1 MIDARHFSARITL
14 RDGREVEVRSLRPD
28 DGARM
33 AEAFAKLEQE
43 TVRTRFF
50 GAKAELTENDHRLIR
65 EMDFDSRVALVATLV
80 ENGREIIIASGSYA
94 RLGKHAAEV
103 AFTVEEDFHGQG
115 IARRLLAHLAE
126 IARER
131 GIVRFEAEVL
141 PHNSAMLRVF
151 ATSGLPMTL
160 SRSDGVVHVILTLE
174 DRHAPE
180 DSGGKT
186 KVR

>member
-1 MIDARHFSARITL
+1 MIDARHFSTRITL
-14 RDGREVEVRSLRPD
+14 RNGCGVEIRSLRPD

-33 AEAFAKLEQE
+33 AEAFAKLGQE
-43 TVRTRFF
+43 SIQTRFF
-50 GAKAELTENDHRLIR
+50 GAKSGLSPGDERLIR
-65 EMDFDSRVALVATLV
+65 EMDFDTRVALVATLI
-80 ENGREIIIASGSYA
+80 EDGREIIIASASYA
-94 RLGKHAAEV
+94 RSGKDAAEV

-115 IARRLLAHLAE
+115 IASRLLANLAE

-141 PHNSAMLRVF
+141 PHNTAMLRVF
-151 ATSGLPMTL
+151 AASGWPMTR

-174 DRHAPE
+174 DRQPPE
-180 DSGGKT
+180 DAGGKT